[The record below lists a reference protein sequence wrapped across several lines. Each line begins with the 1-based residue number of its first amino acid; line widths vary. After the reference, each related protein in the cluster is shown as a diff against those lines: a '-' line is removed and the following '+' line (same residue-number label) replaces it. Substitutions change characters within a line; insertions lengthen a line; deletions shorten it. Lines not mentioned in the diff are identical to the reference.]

1 MDESMGTV
9 HFDSSEVSQ
18 NELSPSTPLKLNDED
33 YFYENAGYD
42 YSGVYMGYLIR
53 KYGKE
58 AYKKVYSE
66 SEPLEKYI
74 YNGFEDDAIDSFLMK

>member
-1 MDESMGTV
+1 MIMISVWNTV
-9 HFDSSEVSQ
+9 IMEHDNYQ
-18 NELSPSTPLKLNDED
+18 ELFP
-33 YFYENAGYD
+33 
-42 YSGVYMGYLIR
+42 IR

-58 AYKKVYSE
+58 AYKKVYSK